1 MSANARTRGR
11 GIGAVILSAL
21 LALMALVPL
30 AATAGAQDAS
40 PAADAT
46 PVAAEL
52 GLELPEIEIRAQ
64 EFTYSITVPAPVA
77 AGQYLVRFVNQT
89 DVVADANIVLL
100 PEDQTSGDLSGALF
114 TAFTE
119 EADGEFP
126 DFFADATFV
135 GGSWAEAQGTN
146 EVVLNLN
153 PGRYYVFTS
162 LPGGAQSVQAF
173 TVVTAEE
180 AAGEPAPVATPGA
193 SPVASPVA
201 EELPS
206 DVQVSASE
214 FAFDGADSASSGPQ
228 LWQVTNDGEALHNAV
243 LVSGDVEA
251 DVSAGGSAVNDAMA
265 DADIAGAV
273 GILSP
278 GQVAYM
284 VLDLESDSYTLV
296 DTLPDGEGGDPN
308 AAQGMVAVVEVE

>member
-11 GIGAVILSAL
+11 RIGAVVLSAL

-40 PAADAT
+40 PEAS
-46 PVAAEL
+46 PVAAGL

-89 DVVADANIVLL
+89 DVVADANVVLL
-100 PEDQTSGDLSGALF
+100 PEERTSGDLSSALF

-126 DFFADATFV
+126 DFFEDATFV
-135 GGSWAEAQGTN
+135 GGSWAEAQSSN

-206 DVQVSASE
+206 DVQVSATE
-214 FAFDGADSASSGPQ
+214 FEFDGADSASSGPQ

-243 LVSGDVEA
+243 LVSGDVEEAVSGGGAAVFEALA
-251 DVSAGGSAVNDAMA
+251 DVDVAGG
-265 DADIAGAV
+265 V

-278 GQVAYM
+278 GQTAYM
-284 VLDLESDSYTLV
+284 VLDLAPESYVLV
-296 DTLPDGEGGDPN
+296 DTLPDGVGGDPN

>member
-1 MSANARTRGR
+1 MSANAHTRGR
-11 GIGAVILSAL
+11 GIGAVLLSAL

-40 PAADAT
+40 PEASPV
-46 PVAAEL
+46 PVAGEL

-64 EFTYSITVPAPVA
+64 EFGYSITVPAPVA

-89 DVVADANIVLL
+89 DAAADVNLVLL
-100 PEDQTSGDLSGALF
+100 PEEQTSGDLSGALF
-114 TAFTE
+114 GAFTE
-119 EADGEFP
+119 ENDGEFP
-126 DFFADATFV
+126 DFFADSTFV
-135 GGSWAEAQGTN
+135 GGSAAEAQSQN
-146 EVVLNLN
+146 EVVLNLGV
-153 PGRYYVFTS
+153 GRYYVFTTV
-162 LPGGAQSVQAF
+162 PGAPQSVQAF
-173 TVVTAEE
+173 SVVTAEE

-201 EELPS
+201 DELPS
-206 DVQVSASE
+206 DVQVSATE

-243 LVSGDVEA
+243 LGVGDEEA
-251 DVSAGGSAVNDAMA
+251 VTGD

-278 GQVAYM
+278 GQTAYM
-284 VLDLESDSYTLV
+284 LLDLSEDSYTLV
-296 DTLPDGEGGDPN
+296 DTLPDGEGSSN
-308 AAQGMVAVVEVE
+308 AEQGMVAAIEVE